1 MADDDAE
8 LVALI
13 DNELDESRRT
23 ALLARLAADERL
35 RQRYEEF
42 RQTGARLAAFLDE
55 LLGRA
60 PLARLRAAFPAEEPP
75 RQPSRRF
82 SGIALRNLAAGVV
95 IGLLAAGTAVWV
107 ALSLGLLRER
117 QDWRTAVI
125 DYTNMYSNET
135 FTPLKPNAQL
145 QAIELSALGA
155 RLGANLT
162 PENVA
167 LPGLRFTTA
176 FMLTYEGS
184 PLGVIA
190 YVDPSG
196 APVALC
202 IIANDAPDAPMRS
215 ERRDN
220 LSLAWWSRGGRSHLV
235 IGRIPEERAVALAQ
249 TLEKR
254 I

>member
-42 RQTGARLAAFLDE
+42 RQTGAPLAASLDE
-55 LLGRA
+55 LLGQA
-60 PLARLRAAFPAEEPP
+60 PVARLRAALPADEYLS
-75 RQPSRRF
+75 QPSRRF
-82 SGIALRNLAAGVV
+82 SGIALRDLAAGI
-95 IGLLAAGTAVWV
+95 IGILAAGAAAWV
-107 ALSLGLLRER
+107 VLSLGLLRER
-117 QDWRTAVI
+117 QDWRTAVVEYANL
-125 DYTNMYSNET
+125 YTNET
-135 FTPLKPNAQL
+135 FSPLNPDASL

-155 RLGANLT
+155 RVGVNLT
-162 PENVA
+162 PESVA
-167 LPGLRFTTA
+167 VPGLRFTVA
-176 FMLTYEGS
+176 FMLSYNGA
-184 PLGVIA
+184 PLGVVT

-196 APVALC
+196 EPVLLC

-220 LSLAWWSRGGRSHLV
+220 LSLAWWSSGGRSRLV

>member
-23 ALLARLAADERL
+23 ALLARLAADEPL

-42 RQTGARLAAFLDE
+42 RQTGAPLAACLDE
-55 LLGRA
+55 LLTQA
-60 PLARLRAAFPAEEPP
+60 PLARLRAALPAEEPP
-75 RQPSRRF
+75 RLLSRRF
-82 SGIALRNLAAGVV
+82 SGIALRDLVAGMIGILAAG
-95 IGLLAAGTAVWV
+95 AAAWV

-117 QDWRTAVI
+117 QDWRTAVVE
-125 DYTNMYSNET
+125 YTNLYTNET
-135 FTPLKPNAQL
+135 FSPLNPDASL
-145 QAIELSALGA
+145 QAIELRALGA
-155 RLGANLT
+155 KVGVNLT
-162 PENVA
+162 PESVA
-167 LPGLRFTTA
+167 LPGLRFTVA

-220 LSLAWWSRGGRSHLV
+220 LSLAWWSRGGRSRLV
-235 IGRIPEERAVALAQ
+235 IGHIPEERAVELAQ

>member
-1 MADDDAE
+1 MADDDAQ

-13 DNELDESRRT
+13 DNELDESSRT
-23 ALLARLAADERL
+23 DLLSRLAADERL

-42 RQTGARLAAFLDE
+42 RQTGAPLAASLDE
-55 LLGRA
+55 LLTQA
-60 PLARLRAAFPAEEPP
+60 PLARLRAALPVDRPV
-75 RQPSRRF
+75 RQPR
-82 SGIALRNLAAGVV
+82 ITLRDLAAGIVG
-95 IGLLAAGTAVWV
+95 ILAAGAAAWV

-117 QDWRTAVI
+117 QDWRTAVVE
-125 DYTNMYSNET
+125 YTNLYTNET
-135 FTPLKPNAQL
+135 FSPLNPDASL
-145 QAIELSALGA
+145 QAIELRALGA
-155 RLGANLT
+155 RVGVNLT
-162 PENVA
+162 PESVA
-167 LPGLRFTTA
+167 LPGLRFTVA
-176 FMLTYEGS
+176 FMLSYNGA
-184 PLGVIA
+184 PLGVVA

-196 APVALC
+196 APVLLC

-220 LSLAWWSRGGRSHLV
+220 LSLAWWSRGGRSRLV

>member
-1 MADDDAE
+1 MAEDDAE

-13 DNELDESRRT
+13 DNELDESHRT

-42 RQTGARLAAFLDE
+42 RQTGAPLAASLDE
-55 LLGRA
+55 LLTQA
-60 PLARLRAAFPAEEPP
+60 PLARLRAALPVDSPV
-75 RQPSRRF
+75 RQPR
-82 SGIALRNLAAGVV
+82 IALRDLAAGL
-95 IGLLAAGTAVWV
+95 IGILAVGAAAWA

-117 QDWRTAVI
+117 HDWRTAVVE
-125 DYTNMYSNET
+125 YTNLYSNET
-135 FTPLKPNAQL
+135 FSPLKPDAQL

-155 RLGANLT
+155 RVGVNLT
-162 PENVA
+162 PESVA

-202 IIANDAPDAPMRS
+202 IIANDAPDGPMRS

-220 LSLAWWSRGGRSHLV
+220 LSLAWWSRGGRSRLV
-235 IGRIPEERAVALAQ
+235 IGRIPEERAVAFAQ
-249 TLEKR
+249 TLEKQ

>member
-1 MADDDAE
+1 MTAS
-8 LVALI
+8 VP
-13 DNELDESRRT
+13 SRARFGPQRNHE
-23 ALLARLAADERL
+23 ASPQRGSRHRLAVWTSL
-35 RQRYEEF
+35 ITQ
-42 RQTGARLAAFLDE
+42 G
-55 LLGRA
+55 
-60 PLARLRAAFPAEEPP
+60 PVSCVPP

-95 IGLLAAGTAVWV
+95 IGLLAAGAAVWV

-117 QDWRTAVI
+117 QDWRTAVT

-135 FTPLKPNAQL
+135 FSPLNPDAQL

-220 LSLAWWSRGGRSHLV
+220 LSLAWWSRGGRSRLV
-235 IGRIPEERAVALAQ
+235 IGRIPEERAVALAE

-254 I
+254 IWIWGQAIYGPSNGVA

>member
-42 RQTGARLAAFLDE
+42 RQTGAPLAAFLDE
-55 LLGRA
+55 LLGQA
-60 PLARLRAAFPAEEPP
+60 PLARLRAALPAEEPP

>member
-23 ALLARLAADERL
+23 ALLARLVADEWL

-42 RQTGARLAAFLDE
+42 RQTGAPLAASLDE
-55 LLGRA
+55 LLTQA
-60 PLARLRAAFPAEEPP
+60 PLARLRAALPAKEPP
-75 RQPSRRF
+75 RLPSRRF
-82 SGIALRNLAAGVV
+82 SGIGLRDLAAGI
-95 IGLLAAGTAVWV
+95 IGILAAGAAAWV
-107 ALSLGLLRER
+107 ALSLGLLREP
-117 QDWRTAVI
+117 QDWRTAVVE
-125 DYTNMYSNET
+125 YTNMYSNET
-135 FTPLKPNAQL
+135 FSPLKPDAQL

-155 RLGANLT
+155 RVGGNLT

-220 LSLAWWSRGGRSHLV
+220 LSLAWWSRGGRSRLV
-235 IGRIPEERAVALAQ
+235 IGRIPEERSVALAQ

>member
-42 RQTGARLAAFLDE
+42 RQTGAPLAAFLDE
-55 LLGRA
+55 LLGQA
-60 PLARLRAAFPAEEPP
+60 PLARLRAALPAEEPP

-135 FTPLKPNAQL
+135 FTPLKPDAQL

>member
-13 DNELDESRRT
+13 DNELDESSRT

-35 RQRYEEF
+35 RQRYEEL
-42 RQTGARLAAFLDE
+42 RQTGAPLAASFDA
-55 LLGRA
+55 LLGQA
-60 PLARLRAAFPAEEPP
+60 PLARLRAALPADEPP
-75 RQPSRRF
+75 RRQSGRF
-82 SGIALRNLAAGVV
+82 ARIALRELAAGVA
-95 IGLLAAGTAVWV
+95 IGFLAAGAAIWAASTFGP
-107 ALSLGLLRER
+107 LNERE
-117 QDWRTAVI
+117 DWRSAVA

-135 FTPLKPNAQL
+135 FAPLKPDAQL

-162 PENVA
+162 PETVA

-176 FMLTYEGS
+176 FMLTYQGS

-202 IIANDAPDAPMRS
+202 IIANGAPDAPTRS
-215 ERRDN
+215 ERRGD

-235 IGRIPEERAVALAQ
+235 IGHISQEQAIDLAQ

-254 I
+254 V

>member
-1 MADDDAE
+1 MPDDDAE

-42 RQTGARLAAFLDE
+42 RQTGAPLAASFDA
-55 LLGRA
+55 LLGQA
-60 PLARLRAAFPAEEPP
+60 PLARLRAALPAEEPP
-75 RQPSRRF
+75 RHPSRRF

-95 IGLLAAGTAVWV
+95 IGLLAAGAAVWV
-107 ALSLGLLRER
+107 VLSLGLLRER

-135 FTPLKPNAQL
+135 FSPLNPDAQL
-145 QAIELSALGA
+145 QAIELSALSA

-220 LSLAWWSRGGRSHLV
+220 LSLAWWSRGGRSRLV
-235 IGRIPEERAVALAQ
+235 IGRIPEERAVAFAQ

>member
-1 MADDDAE
+1 MSDDDAE

-13 DNELDESRRT
+13 DNELDESPRT

-42 RQTGARLAAFLDE
+42 RRTSAPLAASLDE
-55 LLGRA
+55 LLTQA
-60 PLARLRAAFPAEEPP
+60 PVARLRAALPADEPL
-75 RQPSRRF
+75 RQPSKRVA
-82 SGIALRNLAAGVV
+82 GIALRELAAGIV
-95 IGLLAAGTAVWV
+95 IGLLAAGAAAWV
-107 ALSLGLLRER
+107 AVSFWLPSE
-117 QDWRTAVI
+117 QEDWRSEVAE
-125 DYTNMYSNET
+125 YTNLYTRET
-135 FTPLKPNAQL
+135 FSPLNPDAGL
-145 QAIELSALGA
+145 QSAELSAIGA
-155 RLGANLT
+155 KVGAHLT

-176 FMLTYEGS
+176 FMLSYNGA
-184 PLGVIA
+184 PLGVVT

-196 APVALC
+196 EPVLLC
-202 IIANDAPDAPMRS
+202 NIANDAPDARRS

-220 LSLAWWSRGGRSHLV
+220 QSLAWWSRGGRSRLV

>member
-1 MADDDAE
+1 MSDDDAE

-42 RQTGARLAAFLDE
+42 RQTGAPLAASLDE
-55 LLGRA
+55 LLTQA
-60 PLARLRAAFPAEEPP
+60 PLARLRAALPVDSPV
-75 RQPSRRF
+75 RQPR
-82 SGIALRNLAAGVV
+82 IALRDLAAGV
-95 IGLLAAGTAVWV
+95 IGILAAGAAAWV

-117 QDWRTAVI
+117 QDWRAAVVE
-125 DYTNMYSNET
+125 YTNLYTNET
-135 FTPLKPNAQL
+135 FSPLNPDASL
-145 QAIELSALGA
+145 QAIELRALGA
-155 RLGANLT
+155 RVGVNLT
-162 PENVA
+162 PESVA
-167 LPGLRFTTA
+167 LPGLRFTVA
-176 FMLTYEGS
+176 FMLSYNGA
-184 PLGVIA
+184 PLGVVA

-196 APVALC
+196 EPVALC

-220 LSLAWWSRGGRSHLV
+220 LSLAWWSRGGRSRLV

>member
-1 MADDDAE
+1 MAEDDAE

-13 DNELDESRRT
+13 DNELDQGRRT

-35 RQRYEEF
+35 RQRYEEL
-42 RQTGARLAAFLDE
+42 RHTGAPLAASLDE
-55 LLGRA
+55 LLTQA
-60 PLARLRAAFPAEEPP
+60 PLARLRVALPVDRPV
-75 RQPSRRF
+75 RQPR
-82 SGIALRNLAAGVV
+82 ITLRDLAAGL
-95 IGLLAAGTAVWV
+95 IGILAAGAAAWV
-107 ALSLGLLRER
+107 ALNLGLLRER
-117 QDWRTAVI
+117 QDWRTAVVE
-125 DYTNMYSNET
+125 YTNLYSNET
-135 FTPLKPNAQL
+135 FSPLSPDASL

-155 RLGANLT
+155 RVGVKLT
-162 PENVA
+162 PESVA
-167 LPGLRFTTA
+167 LPGLRFTVA
-176 FMLTYEGS
+176 FMLSYDGA
-184 PLGVIA
+184 PLGVVA

-196 APVALC
+196 EPVLLC

-220 LSLAWWSRGGRSHLV
+220 LSLAWWSRSGRSRLV